1 MRHVLVGV
9 ALMVVAVAG
18 SACTVTF
25 DGVNGA
31 GNPLLTTLS
40 VTEQGQT
47 LVFTSGHFH
56 AIGDTTLC
64 LFSGCVSDGTV
75 YIMEEAGVL
84 GQPINMSRAGG
95 FNLLSFQVA
104 QPFIDDVAAANGGFP
119 NATTVIIVGHL
130 TAGGTVTATCPIPTT
145 GFGNC
150 SLPGSFSNLASAT
163 FSGTTA
169 TGGTGGIAIDTITYL
184 PGSGPSAATAAEEDG
199 FEATPA
205 ASEPGDPASPN

>member
-25 DGVNGA
+25 DGVDGT
-31 GNPLLTTLS
+31 GNPQLSTLS

-47 LVFTSGHFH
+47 VVFTSGHFH
-56 AIGDTTLC
+56 AIGDTSIC
-64 LFSGCVSDGTV
+64 LFSGCVTGSGV

-104 QPFIDDVAAANGGFP
+104 QPFNDDVAAANGGFP
-119 NATTVIIVGHL
+119 NATTVVIVGNL
-130 TAGGTVTATCPIPTT
+130 SAGGTVTATCPIPTT

-163 FSGTTA
+163 FSGTVA
-169 TGGTGGIAIDTITYL
+169 GGGTGGIALDNITYL
-184 PGSGPSAATAAEEDG
+184 PGSGPSTATAEEDG

-205 ASEPGDPASPN
+205 ASESGDPASPN